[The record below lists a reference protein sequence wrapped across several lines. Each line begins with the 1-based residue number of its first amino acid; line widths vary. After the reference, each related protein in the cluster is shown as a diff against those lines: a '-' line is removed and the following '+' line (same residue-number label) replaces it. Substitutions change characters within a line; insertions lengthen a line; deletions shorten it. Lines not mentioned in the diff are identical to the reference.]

1 MESAKLNF
9 FTFVGNKLPDNPKVG
24 DVWFDEKTESL
35 YAYSK
40 TNPYLIQYCHNKEL
54 QYCHNE
60 EYGEKQ
66 NRRYPTHCPSCGAP
80 VNSSR
85 VRCEYCGTEYREIL

>member
-24 DVWFDEKTESL
+24 DVWFDEKTKSL

-40 TNPYLIQYCHNKEL
+40 TNPYLIQY
-54 QYCHNE
+54 YHNE
-60 EYGEKQ
+60 KCGERQ
-66 NRRYPTHCPSCGAP
+66 NKRYPTHCPSCGAP
-80 VNSSR
+80 VNSSH